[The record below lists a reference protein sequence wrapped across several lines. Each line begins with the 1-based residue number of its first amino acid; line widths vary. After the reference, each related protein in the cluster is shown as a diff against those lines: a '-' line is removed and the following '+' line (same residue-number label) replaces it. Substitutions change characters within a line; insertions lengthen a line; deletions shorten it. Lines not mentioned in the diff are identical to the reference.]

1 MRVTKSQIVHGIAD
15 YVQSE
20 IIPKMGNG
28 RALQILTSV
37 GANTIAANNKLVDAI
52 FANQMVRGFLDEDES
67 GTYDISGLMD
77 AMSKAIQQFGRF
89 PVRIPAIPFISPAG
103 MTIDLSADDVAAMK
117 SSIENAV

>member
-28 RALQILTSV
+28 RALQILASV

-52 FANQMVRGFLDEDES
+52 FENQMVRGFLDEDGS

-77 AMSKAIQQFGRF
+77 AMSKAIQQFGSF
-89 PVRIPAIPFISPAG
+89 PVQVPAIPFISPAV
-103 MTIDLSADDVAAMK
+103 TTLNLSADDVAAIK
-117 SSIENAV
+117 SSIDNAV